1 MHACVQTL
9 LFLTDGCLRDKM
21 ASNTMLRS
29 DHLHVYVFIIV
40 SLKVPNTLSLFKG
53 IKTQTGDS
61 LHTTR

>member
-40 SLKVPNTLSLFKG
+40 S
-53 IKTQTGDS
+53 Q
-61 LHTTR
+61 